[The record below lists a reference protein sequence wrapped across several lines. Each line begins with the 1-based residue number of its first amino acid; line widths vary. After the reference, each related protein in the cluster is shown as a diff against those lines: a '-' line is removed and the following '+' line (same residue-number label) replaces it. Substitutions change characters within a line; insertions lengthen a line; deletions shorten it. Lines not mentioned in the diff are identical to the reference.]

1 MSWFATGIIFAFLGA
16 IIMIINQRYRLDG
29 HLISGMRGVG
39 VGILFFPAVFLWSS
53 LKVLCFGR

>member
-16 IIMIINQRYRLDG
+16 ITMIINQRYRLDG
-29 HLISGMRGVG
+29 HLISECAAWASGYC
-39 VGILFFPAVFLWSS
+39 FPAVFLWSS